1 MRLGHAPR
9 PSRVPG
15 QGSRRSGLTSGL
27 LPCAPGGAESRWGQ
41 HAVSRWTAGF
51 ARGAPCF
58 RQRWPRATRVLACP
72 SSPSPER
79 AAGGGMGSAR
89 HREPGIP
96 AALLAPTPVPS
107 ELVEAVACFRFASA
121 VHLSQLAPPAHPV
134 SVVPSVYWA
143 HSRCSLDTSE

>member
-15 QGSRRSGLTSGL
+15 QGSRRSRLTSVL

-51 ARGAPCF
+51 ARGVPCF
-58 RQRWPRATRVLACP
+58 RQRWPGATRVLACP
-72 SSPSPER
+72 SSPSPEW
-79 AAGGGMGSAR
+79 AAEWAVLVTGNLGS
-89 HREPGIP
+89 P

-134 SVVPSVYWA
+134 SVVPSMYWA